1 MWVSFPS
8 ERIHRT
14 LTGSDLTWH
23 LKAIVIMGTFVS
35 IYISLWSVQA
45 TAQISQIFLGVHYHD
60 YFNKYMLYGCRL
72 HIPLTHKI
80 GNLSPSVA
88 LAAVQQH
95 SVMATHQANCQHRW
109 RKAYSICR
117 LDLDTGIMHAGGD
130 PACQVG
136 AVNLCQVGLF

>member
-1 MWVSFPS
+1 MWASFPS

-14 LTGSDLTWH
+14 PTGSDLTWH

-72 HIPLTHKI
+72 QIPLTHKI
-80 GNLSPSVA
+80 PFISISGIGSCSAAFCYGHSPSQ
-88 LAAVQQH
+88 LSTQLEE
-95 SVMATHQANCQHRW
+95 
-109 RKAYSICR
+109 SIFHLPFR
-117 LDLDTGIMHAGGD
+117 PGYRNN
-130 PACQVG
+130 ACWW
-136 AVNLCQVGLF
+136 